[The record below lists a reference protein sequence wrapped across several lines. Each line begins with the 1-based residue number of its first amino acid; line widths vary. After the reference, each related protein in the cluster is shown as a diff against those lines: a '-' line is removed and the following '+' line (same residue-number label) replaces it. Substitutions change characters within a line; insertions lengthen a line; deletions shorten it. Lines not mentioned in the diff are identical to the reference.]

1 MHASPIKLLALSA
14 STASAA
20 VHVVKVGEN
29 GLNFTPAQTSA
40 KVGDTVEF
48 HFYEGFHSVAQSSF
62 AKPCEPINST
72 AFFSGDQNV
81 KTKVSDKVFTI
92 EVKSEDPI
100 WYYCAVQGHCNGG
113 GMVGAINAPTS
124 GAKSFDNYAK
134 AAADSK
140 DSSAPKST
148 GGGKLGAAET
158 GSASGSASGTATATA
173 TESGTAASASAT
185 QSGNAGIEA
194 RGQIQWGL
202 MSGAIAALFG
212 GLMM

>member
-14 STASAA
+14 STVSAA

-40 KVGDTVEF
+40 KAGDTVEF

-92 EVKSEDPI
+92 EVKTDDPI
-100 WYYCAVQGHCNGG
+100 WYYCAVQGHCQG

-134 AAADSK
+134 AAADSE

-148 GGGKLGAAET
+148 GGGTFGAAET

-185 QSGNAGIEA
+185 ESGNAGIEA

>member
-1 MHASPIKLLALSA
+1 MPSPIKLLALSA
-14 STASAA
+14 SAVSAA

-92 EVKSEDPI
+92 EVKTEDPI
-100 WYYCAVQGHCNGG
+100 WYYCAVQGHCQG
-113 GMVGAINAPTS
+113 GMVGAINAP
-124 GAKSFDNYAK
+124 
-134 AAADSK
+134 
-140 DSSAPKST
+140 
-148 GGGKLGAAET
+148 
-158 GSASGSASGTATATA
+158 
-173 TESGTAASASAT
+173 
-185 QSGNAGIEA
+185 
-194 RGQIQWGL
+194 
-202 MSGAIAALFG
+202 
-212 GLMM
+212 